1 MTEFRTLGRHV
12 SHYFGGRIAV
22 ILLGFI
28 SFPVFTRLFSV
39 ADYGVLSLLLK
50 TVLIFTVISKLGVQ
64 NSVLRFYQEYA
75 QQGHDGLR
83 RYYSSVLFGTATIG
97 IMVAALFV
105 TGLWL
110 MPPTVVSPETSRLLY
125 IASALIL
132 IRAMQ
137 PMVAAFLRVEG
148 RTRTYNA
155 IEIATK
161 AATIGVIA
169 LLLLGWKGGIRA
181 FLLATITVE
190 GAVVLALVLT
200 FAFRGFISV
209 AAFDT
214 RLFKSI
220 VVFGLPLVAYE
231 IASVVLDSGDRILVQ
246 HYLGAEVLGYY
257 SAAYNIASYFQESLM
272 TPVNLA
278 LFPIFMKIWAEKGK
292 DETTKFLSKSLDL
305 FLMMSIGLAAA
316 MIAVSPS
323 AIVVLAS
330 HKYARAQ
337 ELLPMLVIGLVLY
350 ASHIF
355 LNAGLLIYKQTTVMA
370 KLVFGACLVNIGFNV
385 ILLPRVGMRGAAIA
399 TLVSY
404 IYLVIAM
411 ARASFKIM
419 PFRIEWWGIV
429 RYLALACTCVYLV
442 SYIRFVNQMAE
453 FLIKGTAAVLLYAL
467 GLLLIEKNVRDFVL
481 KAFRP
486 ALPAPEASSPNIVRS
501 AMGGAEAQ

>member
-22 ILLGFI
+22 ILLGFV

-39 ADYGVLSLLLK
+39 SDYGVLSLLLK
-50 TVLIFTVISKLGVQ
+50 TVLMFTVISKLGVQ

-75 QQGHDGLR
+75 QEGHEGLR

-97 IMVAALFV
+97 IVVSGLFV
-105 TGLWL
+105 AGLWL
-110 MPPTVVSPETSRLLY
+110 MPPTVVSPELSRLLY
-125 IASALIL
+125 IASVLIV

-148 RTRTYNA
+148 RTKTYNA

-161 AATIGVIA
+161 AGTILVIA

-190 GAVVLALVLT
+190 GAVVLALLAT
-200 FAFRGFISV
+200 FAMRGYISV
-209 AAFDT
+209 SAFDGK
-214 RLFKSI
+214 LFKSI

-278 LFPIFMKIWAEKGK
+278 LFPIFMKIWSEKGK
-292 DETTKFLSKSLDL
+292 EETTQFLSKSLDL

-370 KLVFGACLVNIGFNV
+370 KLVFGACIVNIALNI

-404 IYLVIAM
+404 VYLVIAM

-419 PFRIEWWGIV
+419 PFRIEWWAIL
-429 RYLALACTCVYLV
+429 RYLALACTCIYVV

-467 GLLLIEKNVRDFVL
+467 GLLVIDKGVRNLVL
-481 KAFRP
+481 NGFRP
-486 ALPAPEASSPNIVRS
+486 SMPSAEVTGPKVVRS
-501 AMGGAEAQ
+501 VVGGVEAQ